1 MNDRKK
7 NTSVRLNKRDLERL
21 HGVARRLQVNES
33 DLLRFCIRQT
43 LNKLTPLDEPG
54 YRGADLVPA
63 LLEVGEDLTRYF
75 EFDSQQLC
83 EIVNGKGDNGTA
95 SMCESDV
102 NLFALSVWNANSV
115 LNRIISLAGGSR
127 VDGGMAP
134 QFLRSYLFDKY
145 VPVDRRRTPD

>member
-1 MNDRKK
+1 M
-7 NTSVRLNKRDLERL
+7 
-21 HGVARRLQVNES
+21 
-33 DLLRFCIRQT
+33 
-43 LNKLTPLDEPG
+43 
-54 YRGADLVPA
+54 
-63 LLEVGEDLTRYF
+63 GEDLTRYF

-134 QFLRSYLFDKY
+134 QLI
-145 VPVDRRRTPD
+145 TP